1 MNAGVVI
8 PAAGKGKRMG
18 AAISK
23 QFLDL
28 CGEPVLIRT
37 LRVFLDHPA
46 ISRMVLAVHRDE
58 ETSVSQLL
66 DEYRLP
72 REKVRITAGGPERQ
86 DSVYRALQEL
96 ETEWVLVHDAV
107 RPFVTHEQI
116 SELLVQAKRVGA
128 AVLAVPVKD
137 TIKEVTPDLDVTG
150 TLERSRLWA
159 VQTPQV
165 FRRSL
170 LVQAH
175 EEGRRKGLAATDD
188 AMLVEAMGTL
198 VRVVKGDYSNF
209 KLTTPEDMILA
220 EAIWKMRSRPQ

>member
-18 AAISK
+18 TAISK

-46 ISRMVLAVHRDE
+46 VSRLVLAVHRDE
-58 ETSVSQLL
+58 ETSVYQLL
-66 DEYRLP
+66 DEYGIP
-72 REKVRITAGGPERQ
+72 REKVGITPGGKERQ
-86 DSVYRALQEL
+86 DSVCRALQEL
-96 ETEWVLVHDAV
+96 ATEWVLVHDAV

-116 SELLVQAKRVGA
+116 SELLIQVKRVGA

-137 TIKEVTPDLDVTG
+137 TVKEVTPGMDVAH

-159 VQTPQV
+159 VQTPQA

-188 AMLVEAMGTL
+188 AMLVEAMGIP
-198 VRVVKGDYSNF
+198 VRVVKGDYSNL

-220 EAIWKMRSRPQ
+220 EAIWKMRSRPR

>member
-150 TLERSRLWA
+150 TLERSRLWT

-188 AMLVEAMGTL
+188 AMLVEAMGTP